1 MLDLLIHADELAT
14 FTNEELRQKG
24 HSLYEIAGA
33 VQDGYLV
40 VVGTIK
46 TGLPGRPAYK
56 IQLTAKGAR
65 KVAKVK
71 KAHEIAAAIEAK
83 RNLEERENKL

>member
-24 HSLYEIAGA
+24 HSLYEIGGA

-56 IQLTAKGAR
+56 LQLTAKGSR
-65 KVAKVK
+65 KVK
-71 KAHEIAAAIEAK
+71 KTREARELAAVVEAK
-83 RNLEERENKL
+83 RNLEERKNRL